1 MRSQDPVIMRH
12 VSAVNDN
19 TDASGLPDGT
29 LSDSRLP
36 ADLLP
41 VLGAYVDALHAAFP
55 ERVYA
60 LSLYGSLALGG
71 FVKRTSD
78 IDFVTVMVGQIS
90 EDDQLV
96 IRALHRALCH
106 VSRWASR
113 LDGEYVELDQIEAGE
128 LDTPCL
134 FIADGRLAGR
144 REVSKA
150 GWLTLV
156 QCGISIIGP
165 GPATFVPD
173 ISWADLEQEMCYDLG
188 AYLAPKADS
197 RWLFLSSAWVTFAVL
212 TLCRILYTMDR
223 HAVASKPAAAE
234 YALGI
239 LPDKWHRLIREALRL
254 HSGEP
259 GLSLYMSRVVRAGE
273 TRRFVRAIVQL
284 CSERFLLDLPT
295 PADF

>member
-1 MRSQDPVIMRH
+1 MRH
-12 VSAVNDN
+12 VSAVNDS

-96 IRALHRALCH
+96 IRTLHRALCH

-134 FIADGRLAGR
+134 FVADGSLAGR

-150 GWLTLV
+150 GWLTLL
-156 QCGISIIGP
+156 QCGVSVIGP
-165 GPATFVPD
+165 EPAAFIPDVP
-173 ISWADLEQEMCYDLG
+173 WADLEQEMWSNLNFYWL
-188 AYLAPKADS
+188 PKANS
-197 RWLFLSSAWVTFAVL
+197 RWLFLSSAWVAFAVL
-212 TLCRILYTMDR
+212 TLCRILYTMGR
-223 HAVASKPAAAE
+223 HSVTSKPAAAQ
-234 YALGI
+234 YAQGI

-259 GLSLYMSRVVRAGE
+259 GLSLYVSRFGRAAE
-273 TRRFVRAIVQL
+273 TRRFVHAIVQL
-284 CSERFLLDLPT
+284 CSERFDPSPPT
-295 PADF
+295 LANP